1 MAHLPA
7 PPESPVPPAPEL
19 EPEPAPEPAPEPE
32 PEPAPA
38 LPASLSARMA
48 AVVSVQAE
56 IEELLHTLQLQQ
68 TETQQAHAAR
78 VGALPLQSTTEKR
91 MYMMAVDMI
100 YFRRQTLMTVERT
113 ALEKMFRLTANRV
126 YGDCYRLYRMVAP
139 HCHQFPPYS
148 TTNPLAQYAC
158 SLLVPLLTALLAATA
173 PPVAAQSET
182 PGGIAV
188 MNRCLLH
195 ALTAQHTAN
204 QLLLQCGLDTLK
216 LHEEGLQHILSQ
228 LQDVHHLA
236 I

>member
-1 MAHLPA
+1 VHT
-7 PPESPVPPAPEL
+7 
-19 EPEPAPEPAPEPE
+19 
-32 PEPAPA
+32 
-38 LPASLSARMA
+38 
-48 AVVSVQAE
+48 E

-139 HCHQFPPYS
+139 HCNQFPPYN
-148 TTNPLAQYAC
+148 TTNPLAQYAR

-173 PPVAAQSET
+173 PSVAAQSET

-204 QLLLQCGLDTLK
+204 RLLLQCGLDTLN
-216 LHEEGLQHILSQ
+216 LHEQGLRHILSQ